1 MATIYSGNNDGYV
14 RAFSTVNWA
23 TTKALTTGN
32 SASATGNY
40 YNFAIQSGRVS
51 LRGGTVLFVNTR
63 SCFEFDTSGI
73 SETPTSATLNIYAA
87 EVTSWSISG
96 YNSITLNSTAL
107 NQIRS
112 ASTFKIMCM
121 ESVHDMRD
129 IEPSANNRSGAYYA
143 NNTGTSKDPYLDI
156 TEAVTTNATFFG
168 CNF

>member
-73 SETPTSATLNIYAA
+73 SETPTSATLNIY
-87 EVTSWSISG
+87 ERVLQVVIF
-96 YNSITLNSTAL
+96 LLLHQLKAL
-107 NQIRS
+107 
-112 ASTFKIMCM
+112 
-121 ESVHDMRD
+121 
-129 IEPSANNRSGAYYA
+129 Y
-143 NNTGTSKDPYLDI
+143 
-156 TEAVTTNATFFG
+156 
-168 CNF
+168 